1 MLFLVQAHTR
11 KNCLCSYFPSSSKLV
26 LRRAWGKAG
35 TCTSV
40 LARQDKTQAT
50 GVHPHVTQALIY
62 APECWEHVNKTK
74 NPNELVQGVLDRH
87 LPVNQSVFTSPPAAP
102 AWDAS
107 TFTAP
112 RFNFPKSVQLT
123 SCRSLST
130 VTFCKVCKNL
140 KSRAGNKD
148 SSLRLTEEE
157 ITRGLSTPPQLRLQR
172 AMAAHAPA
180 VHKVPAQE
188 QTRALAFPVSHG
200 QTDQMLLP
208 PVKKEKITSYLH
220 CPVLQGSS

>member
-123 SCRSLST
+123 SCRYLSPQWPSARRARTWRVGLETRT
-130 VTFCKVCKNL
+130 VPW
-140 KSRAGNKD
+140 D
-148 SSLRLTEEE
+148 ELRK
-157 ITRGLSTPPQLRLQR
+157 RLQEGW
-172 AMAAHAPA
+172 AHLLSSGYKGQWQPMHQQCTKCLHKNKPEHLHSQSVMAR
-180 VHKVPAQE
+180 
-188 QTRALAFPVSHG
+188 QTRCYFP
-200 QTDQMLLP
+200 LWKR
-208 PVKKEKITSYLH
+208 KK
-220 CPVLQGSS
+220 